1 MALSECETKIMEGP
15 MSRILKMLES
25 QLRGEFYGQIDEL
38 KQLMADKNQLI
49 VELKQVNQKFVKLRV
64 KFCF

>member
-1 MALSECETKIMEGP
+1 MALIECETKIMDGP
-15 MSRILKMLES
+15 MIRILKMLES

-49 VELKQVNQKFVKLRV
+49 VELKQVNKK
-64 KFCF
+64 KSKI